1 MTEMSR
7 RIERVRGSSLFG
19 YAQKSFWGF
28 SDQAVVSMT
37 NFVTMVLLARELS
50 PDAYGAFVLV
60 YGVLLFLNNM
70 QVGLF
75 TQPHNVL
82 GAIRQ
87 GEADAY
93 ARYTTT
99 TFVSQ
104 LAFVVVLVELIL
116 IAALSARLLDWSVT
130 PLLFALAP
138 AAITW
143 QVQEFVRRVYYTEG
157 RVNEAFFNDLLSYG
171 GQTVGLAVAW
181 RAGVLSGP
189 LALYIL
195 AATSGVAALVGIWRL
210 RSLFRREFDHAL
222 VRENWNF
229 GKWLFG
235 ANVVQSSSIQLH
247 LVLIAAIVGVAG
259 TGLYRAV
266 QNLVAPTHIIMNAVK
281 SMAMPRAAYLYNH
294 GGTAAM
300 RAYLVRVVLLALVP
314 IAGYLVLAGIF
325 AEQLLDRFYSGQYHG
340 YAPLVWIF
348 SLAYLM
354 VYVIQMLTLTLS
366 AMRVT
371 RAVLIAEASAV
382 VAGIVVGVPLLL
394 VFDVYG
400 AVVTDLVTG
409 AVLIGVM
416 GFFLYRLIGPAG
428 FRRDVPAFAGEPLVD
443 GLRGDSD

>member
-1 MTEMSR
+1 MTDMSR
-7 RIERVRGSSLFG
+7 RIEQVRGSSLFG
-19 YAQKSFWGF
+19 YAQKSFWGI
-28 SDQAVVSMT
+28 SDQAIVSMT

-50 PDAYGAFVLV
+50 ADAYGAFVLV
-60 YGVLLFLNNM
+60 YGVLMFVNNM

-87 GEADAY
+87 GDAY
-93 ARYTTT
+93 ARYTST
-99 TFVSQ
+99 TFASQ
-104 LAFVVVLVELIL
+104 LAFVVVLAELIL
-116 IAALSARLLDWSVT
+116 IAALSANLLSWSVA
-130 PLLFALAP
+130 PLLFALVP
-138 AAITW
+138 AAVAW
-143 QVQEFVRRVYYTEG
+143 QVQEFARRVYYTEG
-157 RVNEAFFNDLLSYG
+157 QVKEAFFNDLVSYG
-171 GQTVGLAVAW
+171 GQFVGLVVAW

-189 LALYIL
+189 VALYIL
-195 AATSGVAALVGIWRL
+195 AATSGIAAVVGVWRL
-210 RSLFRREFDHAL
+210 RSLFRREFDRAL

-294 GGTAAM
+294 GGMAAM
-300 RAYLVRVVLLALVP
+300 CTYLTRVVLLALVP

-325 AEQLLDRFYSGQYHG
+325 AEQLLDLFYSGQYHG

-354 VYVIQMLTLTLS
+354 VYIVQVLTLALS

-382 VAGIVVGVPLLL
+382 VTGLVVGVPLLL

-400 AVVTDLVTG
+400 AVVADLVTG

-428 FRRDVPAFAGEPLVD
+428 FRQDIPSFASEPLVD
-443 GLRGDSD
+443 VLRGDSD